1 MTSQPRASAPV
12 ADAPASPAPAR
23 RSTGTAVA
31 LCLSMLVAYWP
42 FSVATGALAHVARTT
57 HATGAALAW
66 VPDAFATAIA
76 VAVLPA
82 GALVARR
89 GAAQVVRIGLAL
101 TAAAAVVMAGGLVA
115 PRAALGAA
123 WLGEGLA
130 GVGAA
135 LAMTGSLVALSR
147 IPGDAA
153 ARARRTAGWSAAT
166 VAGLGTGPFLVA
178 AVVLVGDWRLVAVPV
193 VLGAFA
199 LVVAL
204 RSAGGAPAPAGQRA
218 PLVPSAL
225 FRSATFDLASLGA
238 GGVLLVTVGIVVTVG
253 LFLDGQ
259 HVGALGSAL
268 RLGAFFLANA
278 VGGLVAGRLAAQV
291 RPAALLVGG
300 LALGTVGAL
309 SLTTLD
315 DGRFGAVALRL
326 LVMGAGCGVVMA
338 TSPAMAVGSVP
349 ADLVPAAGGVSNAI
363 RQTGAALGPIVFGT
377 LLTAGTLPALVVH
390 RAGLLAAAVLLLLTL
405 ACLPLLRTRAAQ
417 V

>member
-1 MTSQPRASAPV
+1 MTSQPNPPAGIADAPV
-12 ADAPASPAPAR
+12 APALPR
-23 RSTGTAVA
+23 RSTGTVLA
-31 LCLSMLVAYWP
+31 LCMSMLVAYWP
-42 FSVATGALAHVARTT
+42 FSVATGALALVARTT
-57 HATGAALAW
+57 HATGATLAW

-89 GAAQVVRIGLAL
+89 GAAQVVRVGLAL
-101 TAAAAVVMAGGLVA
+101 TAAGTVVMAGGLVA

-123 WLGEGLA
+123 WVGEGLA

-147 IPGDAA
+147 IPGDGA

-178 AVVLVGDWRLVAVPV
+178 AVVLVGDWRLVAAPV
-193 VLGAFA
+193 VLGALA
-199 LVVAL
+199 LVAAL
-204 RSAGGAPAPAGQRA
+204 RSAGGDPASAGRRT
-218 PLVPSAL
+218 PLVPTAL

-253 LFLDGQ
+253 LYLDGQ
-259 HVGALGSAL
+259 HVGALGAAT
-268 RLGAFFLANA
+268 RLAAFFVANA
-278 VGGLVAGRLAAQV
+278 VAGLLAGRLAAQV
-291 RPAALLVGG
+291 RPAALLVCG

-309 SLTTLD
+309 SLATLD
-315 DGRFGAVALRL
+315 DGRFGPVALRL

-338 TSPAMAVGSVP
+338 TSPAVAVGSVP
-349 ADLVPAAGGVSNAI
+349 AALVPAAGGVSNAI

-405 ACLPLLRTRAAQ
+405 ACLPLLRSAAPQ
-417 V
+417 A

>member
-1 MTSQPRASAPV
+1 MTSQPHQPALV
-12 ADAPASPAPAR
+12 AETPTTPALPR
-23 RSTGTAVA
+23 RSTGTVVA

-66 VPDAFATAIA
+66 VPDAFATGIA

-82 GALVARR
+82 GVLVARR
-89 GAAQVVRIGLAL
+89 GAAQVVRLGLAL
-101 TAAAAVVMAGGLVA
+101 TAAGAVVMAGGLVV
-115 PRAALGAA
+115 PRAALAAA
-123 WLGEGLA
+123 WVGEGVA

-147 IPGDAA
+147 IPGDGA
-153 ARARRTAGWSAAT
+153 ARARRTGGWSAAT

-178 AVVLVGDWRLVAVPV
+178 TVVLVGDWRLFAVPV

-204 RSAGGAPAPAGQRA
+204 RSAGRPPAPTAGRA
-218 PLVPSAL
+218 PLVPAAL
-225 FRSATFDLASLGA
+225 FRSATFDLASLAA

-253 LFLDGQ
+253 LYLDGQ
-259 HVGALGSAL
+259 HVGALGGAT
-268 RLGAFFLANA
+268 RLAAFFVANA

-300 LALGTVGAL
+300 LALGSVGAL
-309 SLTTLD
+309 SLATLD

-326 LVMGAGCGVVMA
+326 AVMGAGCGVVMA

-349 ADLVPAAGGVSNAI
+349 AELVPAAGGVSNAI
-363 RQTGAALGPIVFGT
+363 RQTGAALGPLVFGT
-377 LLTAGTLPALVVH
+377 LLTAGFLPALVVH

-405 ACLPLLRTRAAQ
+405 ACLPLLRSAPQ
-417 V
+417 QS

>member
-1 MTSQPRASAPV
+1 MTSQPHPPAPV
-12 ADAPASPAPAR
+12 ADATTAPAPSR
-23 RSTGTAVA
+23 RSGGTVVA

-76 VAVLPA
+76 LAVLPA

-89 GAAQVVRIGLAL
+89 GAVRVVRLGLVL
-101 TAAAAVVMAGGLVA
+101 TAAGAVVMAGGLVA

-123 WLGEGLA
+123 WVGEGLA

-147 IPGDAA
+147 IPGDGA

-178 AVVLVGDWRLVAVPV
+178 AVVLVGDSRLFAVPV

-204 RSAGGAPAPAGQRA
+204 RSVGPTPAPAGSRA
-218 PLVPSAL
+218 PLVTAAL

-253 LFLDGQ
+253 LYLDGQ
-259 HVGALGSAL
+259 HVGALGAAT
-268 RLGAFFLANA
+268 RLAAFFVANA
-278 VGGLVAGRLAAQV
+278 VGGLVAGRLAAQA

-300 LALGTVGAL
+300 LTLGTVGAL
-309 SLTTLD
+309 SLATLD
-315 DGRFGAVALRL
+315 DGSIGAVALRL

-349 ADLVPAAGGVSNAI
+349 AELVPAAGGASNAI
-363 RQTGAALGPIVFGT
+363 RQTGAALGPLVFGT
-377 LLTAGTLPALVVH
+377 VLTTGPLPALVVH

-405 ACLPLLRTRAAQ
+405 ACLPLLRSRAPQA
-417 V
+417 